1 MFMQLLLKEEG
12 FDDAREYIICF
23 CRTKKVIT
31 RNGKT
36 HTEFVYSGNFSI
48 MDSKGAC
55 CTHCGNKG
63 YLKYYYLGL
72 ESKIKNWF
80 KTEPMCK
87 KMLSHWNEREH
98 WLGREE
104 SWPLKQEFWDSQR
117 WIDLQWFWD
126 PSKIWPLPTVC
137 VHCSTIISVDHLTTS
152 PEGIDNLKIVTC
164 PGCFETFHHSMKM
177 ARGSPLNLALI
188 GHWDGWQPFGTSFR
202 GCGSIEVSIAN
213 MKKTCW
219 RSVRCWLCPL
229 F

>member
-1 MFMQLLLKEEG
+1 MEKQCCTLKLKEEG
-12 FDDAREYIICF
+12 FEDAKEYIICF
-23 CRTKKVIT
+23 CRIEKVLT

-36 HTEFVYSGNFSI
+36 HTKFVYSGNFSI

-104 SWPLKQEFWDSQR
+104 SWPLKQEFWDGQR

-152 PEGIDNLKIVTC
+152 PEGIDNLNC
-164 PGCFETFHHSMKM
+164 DMPWM
-177 ARGSPLNLALI
+177 L
-188 GHWDGWQPFGTSFR
+188 
-202 GCGSIEVSIAN
+202 
-213 MKKTCW
+213 
-219 RSVRCWLCPL
+219 
-229 F
+229 